1 MQEHPDTVG
10 GAMLSGMREALRA
23 LRLLKGDSD
32 EVGATAAAAVDT
44 STARKRR
51 QVTHILGFRVS
62 HKTFSACLSRPLS
75 PLPSG
80 PHVFA
85 RLKSSDDLG
94 LV

>member
-44 STARKRR
+44 SHRPETSAGD
-51 QVTHILGFRVS
+51 TYSRV
-62 HKTFSACLSRPLS
+62 
-75 PLPSG
+75 
-80 PHVFA
+80 
-85 RLKSSDDLG
+85 
-94 LV
+94 